1 MKKVLLL
8 LLTHFTLPILAQSS
22 FLTVPA
28 KIQAENYVELHGG
41 SAAPGTDT
49 DGGSELSWLP
59 DSSWASYSISVSGGK
74 YYNFQF
80 RVANG
85 FSENATLQ
93 VESST
98 GSILKE
104 IRVPQTGGMQSWK
117 TIQTLIPLSSGNQ
130 TIKIVAHKGVFSLNW
145 FEISESEKSLPGK
158 IEAENYDLA
167 HEVQTETT
175 SDIDGVLNVG
185 YIDDNDWLD
194 YNVTVSSADSYKFS
208 FRIANSYGSGVIQ
221 IKNADGVVLG
231 SVDVPQTGGW
241 QNWSTISTT
250 LDLPAG
256 NQLLRIYALKGAFNF
271 NWFEVKKESLLA
283 PELSAQISY
292 YPIPSK
298 IEAEDNHFNSGL
310 GTGATN
316 DAGGGL
322 EVGWIPDNSW
332 LAYGV
337 SSSSS
342 QFYTL
347 RFRVANA
354 FSENALIQITD
365 SSNVVLQEIAV
376 PQTGGMQNFQT
387 ISTLLHL
394 PSGNFLIKVVA
405 KRGVFSLNWL
415 EVIKS
420 DKVIPSRIEAESY
433 DVAQGVQTEQTSDID
448 GNQNVGYIDDND
460 WLDYNVTVPVAGN
473 YLFSFRVANSY
484 GNGLIEIKDK
494 TGAILSDVSV
504 SQTGGWQNW
513 ATINTTAQLS
523 AGNQVIRIYAKRG
536 AFNFNWLQIVEAAS
550 VSPSVITFENLP
562 AKTLGAAPFQL
573 VASSTNNE
581 SEIVFSSSNTNIVTV
596 TKVSSQWIATLVS
609 EGTATITA
617 SQSGSTYFSSA
628 TPVSVTVT
636 VNPAPLVELGQKIAL
651 DPKRW
656 YQVNNATRGLDALFD
671 GNTQEN
677 VNTGWGKALDIYDAY
692 YPLKEGEK
700 ITLRGLKMFD
710 YEGQFTEKPMILSV
724 ITDQWERIPYATFT
738 GSIYNGWVGPYPDRE
753 AIGQANYLLDSPL
766 SNIRY
771 LVLTIQSGMPT
782 EMEFYGDYTPPTKQE
797 TPVPAKAVKLGDMF
811 GVNAYEWNFQDGE
824 TPWLINE
831 TKMEMAKSFTGIRH
845 YMDWEKLE
853 IQEGL
858 YSFSPTLSGGWH
870 YDDIYERCKEAGI
883 EVLACL
889 KTLPNWMQA
898 TYPEHQRDSEWVPV
912 RYGKDF
918 SDPLSYI
925 EQARIGFQYA
935 ARYGSNTAVDSSLLS
950 VHQEMRWPGDNP
962 NRLRI
967 GTGLVKYI
975 ECDNE
980 RDKWWKGRLGYQS
993 AREYAANLSAFYD
1006 GHLNT
1011 MGPAIGIKN
1020 ADPNMKVVIAGL
1032 VTGPDYIKGMVDWC
1046 KEFRGYKPDGTV
1058 NLCWDVIN
1066 FHLYTDN
1073 TSSSQS
1079 GTSTRGAS
1087 PEMTNADQI
1096 LNEFVTTSHQLCYDM
1111 PVWITETGFDIHQD
1125 SPLKAIPIGNK
1136 SALDTQADWILRTS
1150 LFAARNKIDKV
1161 FFYQICDD
1169 NTSGGIFST
1178 SGLVN
1183 WDLTRR
1189 PSAEFLLQTNKLF
1202 GSYLYQETLNTDPF
1216 IDRYELEGKSMF
1228 VAVVPDIIGRTASYS
1243 LNIGNYSEAEIYVP
1257 VAGSTNMSKQMVPV
1271 VNGHV
1276 ALTVTET
1283 PQFIVPK
1290 STANARVSSNY
1301 LPELLLTEEST
1312 SVSVYPNPSSD
1323 FVHITSPAT
1332 NSSLEINLF
1341 NAGSGNLYKNVK
1353 TTRKNSDPAYKLDI
1367 SNLPTG
1373 SYILEIKQDNN
1384 HWFKK
1389 IVKL

>member
-8 LLTHFTLPILAQSS
+8 ILTHFTLPILAQSNY
-22 FLTVPA
+22 LTVPS
-28 KIQAENYVELHGG
+28 KIQAESYAEVQGS
-41 SAAPGTDT
+41 SAAPGTDV
-49 DGGSELSWLP
+49 DGGSELSWMP
-59 DSSWASYSISVSGGK
+59 DNSWASYQITVPGSR
-74 YYNFQF
+74 YYTFQF

-85 FSENATLQ
+85 FSENAKISVQSASGAT
-93 VESST
+93 
-98 GSILKE
+98 LKE
-104 IRVPQTGGMQSWK
+104 IKVPQTGGMQSWK
-117 TIQTLIPLSSGNQ
+117 TIQAVIQLPSGNQ
-130 TIKIVAHKGVFSLNW
+130 TIKIVAKKGVFSLNW
-145 FEISESEKSLPGK
+145 FDIQESAKALPGR
-158 IEAENYDLA
+158 IEAENFDVA
-167 HEVQTETT
+167 HEVNTEPTQ
-175 SDIDGVLNVG
+175 DVDGNLNVG

-194 YNVTVSSADSYKFS
+194 YNVEVASADSYKIS
-208 FRIANSYGSGVIQ
+208 FRIANSYGQGIIQ
-221 IKNADGVVLG
+221 IKNTAGAVLG
-231 SVDVPQTGGW
+231 TVNVPQTGGW
-241 QNWSTISTT
+241 QNWATISSVI
-250 LDLPAG
+250 DLPAG
-256 NQLLRIYALKGAFNF
+256 NQLLRLHALKGAFNL
-271 NWFEVKKESLLA
+271 NWLDVQKDAVA
-283 PELSAQISY
+283 PEAVTPSITY
-292 YPIPSK
+292 TTIPAK
-298 IEAEDNHFNSGL
+298 IEAENFHFSNGL
-310 GTGATN
+310 GTGNTN
-316 DAGGGL
+316 DEGGGL
-322 EVGWIPDNSW
+322 EVGWLEDNSW
-332 LAYGV
+332 LSYGIT
-337 SSSSS
+337 SPNA
-342 QFYTL
+342 QFYTF

-354 FSENALIQITD
+354 FSENALLQITD
-365 SSNVVLQEIAV
+365 SSNVVVQELRI
-376 PQTGGMQNFQT
+376 PQTGGMSNFRT
-387 ISTLLHL
+387 ISALVQL
-394 PSGNFLIKVVA
+394 PAGKHFVKLVA
-405 KRGVFSLNWL
+405 KKGVFSINWFDVL
-415 EVIKS
+415 KS
-420 DKVIPSRIEAESY
+420 DKMLPARIEAENF
-433 DVAQGVQTEQTSDID
+433 DVAHEVQTEQTGDID

-460 WLDYNVTVPVAGN
+460 WLDYNVNVPVAGN

-484 GNGLIEIKDK
+484 GNGLIEIKNQSG
-494 TGAILSDVSV
+494 TVLSDVSV
-504 SQTGGWQNW
+504 PQTGGWQNW
-513 ATINTTAQLS
+513 ATINTTAQLT

-562 AKTLGAAPFQL
+562 VKTLGIAPFPL
-573 VASSTNNE
+573 LASSTNNE
-581 SEIVFSSSNTNIVTV
+581 SEIVFSSSNTNVVTV
-596 TKVSSQWIATLVS
+596 TKISGNWIATLVA
-609 EGTATITA
+609 EGTAIITA

-628 TPVSVTVT
+628 TPVSRTIT
-636 VNPAPLVELGQKIAL
+636 VNPIPLVELGQKINL

-656 YQVNNATRGLDALFD
+656 YQVNNATRGLDGLFD
-671 GNTQEN
+671 GNTQES
-677 VNTGWGKALDIYDAY
+677 VNTGWGKALDVYDAY

-710 YEGQFTEKPMILSV
+710 YEGQFTEKPMLLSV
-724 ITDQWERIPYATFT
+724 ITDKWERIPYATFT
-738 GSIYNGWVGPYPDRE
+738 GSVYNGWVGPYPDRE
-753 AIGQANYLLDSPL
+753 APGDTKFLLDSAL

-771 LVLTIQSGMPT
+771 LILTIQSGMPT
-782 EMEFYGDYTPPTKQE
+782 EMEFYGDYTPPTVQE

-853 IQEGL
+853 IEEGL

-870 YDDIYERCKEAGI
+870 YDDIYERCQEAGI

-889 KTLPNWMQA
+889 KTLPNWLQA
-898 TYPEHQRDSEWVPV
+898 TYPANERDSEWVPV

-950 VHQEMRWPGDNP
+950 VHNKLRWPGDNP
-962 NRLRI
+962 NRIRI

-980 RDKWWKGRLGYQS
+980 RDKWWKGRMAYQS

-1020 ADPNMKVVIAGL
+1020 ADPTMKVVIAGL

-1111 PVWITETGFDIHQD
+1111 PVWITETGFDVHQD

-1136 SALDTQADWILRTS
+1136 TALDTQADWILRTS

-1202 GSYLYQETLNTDPF
+1202 GSYLYQETLHSDPF
-1216 IDRYELEGKSMF
+1216 IDRYELEGKSMY
-1228 VAVVPDIIGRTASYS
+1228 VAVVPDIIGRTANYS

-1257 VAGSTNMSKQMVPV
+1257 VAGSTNMSKQVVPV

-1276 ALTVTET
+1276 TLTVTET
-1283 PQFIVPK
+1283 PQFVVPK
-1290 STANARVSSNY
+1290 STNNARLSSNH
-1301 LPELLLTEEST
+1301 LQELIIEEST
-1312 SVSVYPNPSSD
+1312 AVSVYPNPTTD

-1341 NAGSGNLYKNVK
+1341 NAGSGNLYKTVK
-1353 TTRKNSDPAYKLDI
+1353 TVRKKSDPAYKLDI

-1373 SYILEIKQDNN
+1373 SYIMEIKQDNN